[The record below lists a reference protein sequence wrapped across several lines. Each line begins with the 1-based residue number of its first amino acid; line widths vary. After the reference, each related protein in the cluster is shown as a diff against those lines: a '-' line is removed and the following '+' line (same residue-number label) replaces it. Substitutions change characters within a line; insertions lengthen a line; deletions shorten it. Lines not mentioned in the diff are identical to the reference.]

1 MDAEVLA
8 LSESTSPSSPSTSHS
23 LRELLLPKNERNNS
37 NNNTSGG
44 EYVMLEEG
52 NGGGMAAAV
61 AVLLAAESA
70 AGSSSISSSLPWNT
84 ASSNNN
90 NNGTEDCVV
99 ECGPSSGTSST
110 SPTSSN
116 NAALLLGRRDS
127 FSISNSSTSSLPP
140 LSLSELFSLA
150 TNGSV
155 ALHHVFLALTAW
167 YLFGVLSI
175 VTTKVLL
182 QEWGIP
188 PLLLTFQQL
197 LLGSTMLRMYLAITP
212 HGIEPWPWNVKNESA
227 TTAKDFA
234 LVGLFNALDF
244 LASNTA
250 FSRSDASFVETIKA
264 SDPITTSMVAL
275 FWGVDRVGQGEAMML
290 FLLIAGMLLSTVG
303 NAQTSQ
309 DISFQESASTAA
321 TVVTANVCFA
331 FRAMSQKLY
340 RRQATCPTMD
350 DASLLCRMQQIG
362 WCMLL
367 LPAFFCYTT
376 EVVDAIVEPSLETQ
390 FSYMQFALLNAFGFV
405 TYK

>member
-1 MDAEVLA
+1 
-8 LSESTSPSSPSTSHS
+8 
-23 LRELLLPKNERNNS
+23 
-37 NNNTSGG
+37 
-44 EYVMLEEG
+44 
-52 NGGGMAAAV
+52 
-61 AVLLAAESA
+61 
-70 AGSSSISSSLPWNT
+70 
-84 ASSNNN
+84 
-90 NNGTEDCVV
+90 
-99 ECGPSSGTSST
+99 
-110 SPTSSN
+110 
-116 NAALLLGRRDS
+116 
-127 FSISNSSTSSLPP
+127 
-140 LSLSELFSLA
+140 
-150 TNGSV
+150 
-155 ALHHVFLALTAW
+155 
-167 YLFGVLSI
+167 
-175 VTTKVLL
+175 
-182 QEWGIP
+182 
-188 PLLLTFQQL
+188 
-197 LLGSTMLRMYLAITP
+197 MLRMYLAVTP

-350 DASLLCRMQQIG
+350 DTSLLCRMQQIG

-376 EVVDAIVEPSLETQ
+376 EVVDAVVEPSLETQ
-390 FSYMQFALLNAFGFV
+390 FNYMQFALLNAFGFV
-405 TYK
+405 TYNLAGCYVLSKVSVLHYAALSCLRRMFAIVASCVVFSVPITIAGACGIITSFCGFCGFSYHRSVRRRKEDKKTSS